1 MPLSAGITALRLESK
16 RQAFGCGIAAATRP
30 AKNGMPKNFFEERT
44 EASLVKAQIVDKY
57 FRAWA
62 GIVAPRA
69 RGDRIA
75 YIDLFAGPGRYRD
88 GSSSVPLMVLQ
99 HAINDPQLRKKLV
112 TVFNDKDENN
122 TRTLEAEIKKLKGV
136 ERLKFEPEVL
146 NNEVGSAIAEHFE
159 KIGLIP
165 TLFFVDPWGYKGLS
179 LNLSMP
185 FKRIGAAIASCFSI
199 TTESIWGSPTQSLK
213 NIWTHCLV
221 KIGLRNCVRK

>member
-1 MPLSAGITALRLESK
+1 
-16 RQAFGCGIAAATRP
+16 
-30 AKNGMPKNFFEERT
+30 
-44 EASLVKAQIVDKY
+44 
-57 FRAWA
+57 
-62 GIVAPRA
+62 
-69 RGDRIA
+69 
-75 YIDLFAGPGRYRD
+75 
-88 GSSSVPLMVLQ
+88 MVLQ

-179 LNLSMP
+179 LRLIN
-185 FKRIGAAIASCFSI
+185 A
-199 TTESIWGSPTQSLK
+199 
-213 NIWTHCLV
+213 V
-221 KIGLRNCVRK
+221 